1 MDLEKIILTQKDKQ
15 HAPSRLWFLAPGP
28 QMRMQ
33 YGAITET
40 NQHSY
45 HPPPKKLLFAAN
57 GDTTENHTWTR
68 DRQRFAGLLE
78 PVETPA
84 ASPASMV
91 QGMRRKRWCDVCK
104 SQSTRESAVR
114 LSSLER
120 AAQRPEQRRYSQTC

>member
-1 MDLEKIILTQKDKQ
+1 MKGVCLPTSKVGTRSEFTNFKPSKKSLTD
-15 HAPSRLWFLAPGP
+15 
-28 QMRMQ
+28 
-33 YGAITET
+33 
-40 NQHSY
+40 QHSY